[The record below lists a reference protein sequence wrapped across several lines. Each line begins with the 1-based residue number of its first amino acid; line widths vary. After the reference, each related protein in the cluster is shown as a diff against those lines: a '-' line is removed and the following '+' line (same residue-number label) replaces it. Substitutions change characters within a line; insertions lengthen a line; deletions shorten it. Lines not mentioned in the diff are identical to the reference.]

1 MNRDT
6 KAVLAAAAVLVLTGA
21 GALLFGLEF
30 DTLLQSATLLIACY
44 GASSK

>member
-6 KAVLAAAAVLVLTGA
+6 KALLAAMATLVLTGA
-21 GALLFGLEF
+21 GILLFGLEF

-44 GASSK
+44 GASGK